1 MFKGNSSGLNKENG
15 PPKEV
20 NESEEAKKD
29 EHKEYTKKIKSE
41 PSKIFNLNN
50 Y

>member
-1 MFKGNSSGLNKENG
+1 MVHQIKI
-15 PPKEV
+15 

-50 Y
+50 YRYHSREF